1 MYAYSAQENAM
12 TNTEPVQQTLQLMV
26 SQVEQ
31 EERATSEKKRAANE
45 LSRILGQP
53 PVFPDVEYASAIAT
67 LPDEYY
73 GHQGHEVIRLVL
85 EKRKRANLGSAT
97 VAEIHHAMLQ
107 GGYRF
112 NTDNHSHAKR
122 GVYAVL

>member
-1 MYAYSAQENAM
+1 M

-97 VAEIHHAMLQ
+97 VAEIHHAM
-107 GGYRF
+107 RER
-112 NTDNHSHAKR
+112 SCE
-122 GVYAVL
+122 VLAQSRRLVQRLCTLTLSFAERAR